1 MIWVA
6 AAGLLAGALRA
17 PFLAAGIGQDEGG
30 YAYIAREW
38 GRGAHLY
45 SALWVDRPQ
54 GLLVV
59 YRALLSLADRPWA
72 VRLGAVIAGVLLT
85 LLLGAIGWLLVS
97 RAAGIAAAAIYAVA
111 GVGPH
116 IEGFTFNGEL
126 AAAVPAAGAV
136 AAALAWR
143 RRGGWGWLFGAGLL
157 GGLGILM
164 KQSGFD
170 GLVVAL
176 AIAAAASGRASR
188 RLGRLGLV
196 VAGAAVPLA
205 ASAIDGAAAG
215 WSDYTQAVI
224 GYRASE
230 DLGGRI
236 GARPRLFVDS
246 LSSARL
252 DLTILLCLAVAGAVL
267 CLRRRN
273 GSYVAPL
280 WLVAALAGFN
290 VGGLYWPHYYVQ
302 LVPPLALLAGIA
314 ASCIRARPLGIALA
328 AAAVAPVA
336 LTLTSWIPDLLGGTH
351 SKIPFA
357 NSYSRDK
364 KIARFVTRHS
374 TPADTIY
381 ALTSEGDLYF
391 IADRTAGYK
400 YLWGHPLREIH
411 GALAGLRATLA
422 GARRPKFVILYRNP
436 GLVDPTGRLT
446 TAVERNYRLVWRVS
460 PNGTRVLQ
468 ARAGQRK
475 TPV

>member
-1 MIWVA
+1 
-6 AAGLLAGALRA
+6 
-17 PFLAAGIGQDEGG
+17 
-30 YAYIAREW
+30 
-38 GRGAHLY
+38 
-45 SALWVDRPQ
+45 
-54 GLLVV
+54 
-59 YRALLSLADRPWA
+59 
-72 VRLGAVIAGVLLT
+72 
-85 LLLGAIGWLLVS
+85 
-97 RAAGIAAAAIYAVA
+97 
-111 GVGPH
+111 
-116 IEGFTFNGEL
+116 
-126 AAAVPAAGAV
+126 
-136 AAALAWR
+136 
-143 RRGGWGWLFGAGLL
+143 
-157 GGLGILM
+157 
-164 KQSGFD
+164 
-170 GLVVAL
+170 
-176 AIAAAASGRASR
+176 
-188 RLGRLGLV
+188 
-196 VAGAAVPLA
+196 
-205 ASAIDGAAAG
+205 
-215 WSDYTQAVI
+215 
-224 GYRASE
+224 
-230 DLGGRI
+230 
-236 GARPRLFVDS
+236 
-246 LSSARL
+246 
-252 DLTILLCLAVAGAVL
+252 LAVAGAVL

-280 WLVAALAGFN
+280 WLVAAFAGFN

-314 ASCIRARPLGIALA
+314 ASCIRARPLGLALA

-364 KIARFVTRHS
+364 KIARFITRHS

-422 GARRPKFVILYRNP
+422 GTRRPKFVILYRNP

-446 TAVERNYRLVWRVS
+446 AAVERNYRLVWRVS
-460 PNGTRVLQ
+460 PTGTRVLQ